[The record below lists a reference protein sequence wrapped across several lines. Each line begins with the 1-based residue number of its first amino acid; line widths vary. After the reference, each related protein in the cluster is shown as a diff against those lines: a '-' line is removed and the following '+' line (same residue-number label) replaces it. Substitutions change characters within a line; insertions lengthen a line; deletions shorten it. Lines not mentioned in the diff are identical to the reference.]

1 MLVSFTEKG
10 KKEVNL
16 RNTPI
21 GNTEKRKLN

>member
-16 RNTPI
+16 INILIEGTK
-21 GNTEKRKLN
+21 GKKLN